1 MDTNIHILTSKKY
14 KGPRCQSFDPMC
26 SHASASTGES
36 SRGWWTWP
44 NPRDVPEDWGSYT
57 RLDRDKQGSCIFRR
71 NPYTKHGWSRLN
83 GRPQVWC
90 YWLLPR
96 SSVKPDLK
104 GFLFC
109 FSFTDIELV
118 CRKKPAHKS
127 WIHFV
132 YNLNIC
138 IHLCY
143 PHHNQRDQYSQHLPK
158 FLYVPLMLLMVV
170 HVCVHMCEEHL
181 PWDLLCEQTFK
192 CTIPY
197 YQP

>member
-132 YNLNIC
+132 YNLNTPKVS
-138 IHLCY
+138 LC
-143 PHHNQRDQYSQHLPK
+143 PFDASDGCAC
-158 FLYVPLMLLMVV
+158 VCA
-170 HVCVHMCEEHL
+170 HV
-181 PWDLLCEQTFK
+181 WRTF
-192 CTIPY
+192 TMGSIMWTNF
-197 YQP
+197 

>member
-1 MDTNIHILTSKKY
+1 MS
-14 KGPRCQSFDPMC
+14 C
-26 SHASASTGES
+26 S
-36 SRGWWTWP
+36 
-44 NPRDVPEDWGSYT
+44 
-57 RLDRDKQGSCIFRR
+57 FRR

-90 YWLLPR
+90 CWLLPR
-96 SSVKPDLK
+96 TSVKPDLE

-118 CRKKPAHKS
+118 CRKKPTHKS

-138 IHLCY
+138 IHSCY

-181 PWDLLCEQTFK
+181 PWDLLFEQTFK

-197 YQP
+197 CQPWAQCCTDFWNLFITDNCNFILKTHFKSRSRHTAVTCPLEVGGE